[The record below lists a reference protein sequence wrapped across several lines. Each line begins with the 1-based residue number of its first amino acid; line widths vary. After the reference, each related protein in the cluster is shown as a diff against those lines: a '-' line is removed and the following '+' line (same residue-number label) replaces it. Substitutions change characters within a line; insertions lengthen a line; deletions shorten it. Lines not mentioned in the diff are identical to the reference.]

1 MCILMVRL
9 KNSKQS
15 TVCKKIKII
24 TQNFILLQGT
34 VQSILYWHCEC
45 QCRKTMTIFLQKF
58 HLRCPCTLQ
67 VMFRSC
73 VVIFILRHTC
83 VCAIPLLSFS
93 LHVCMMGHFH
103 SFFFSPLSATQG
115 SHRDQS
121 FEFVLFNFC
130 EYHNENLLKLLMLL
144 NIGCNATMLMS
155 ISIFLPYVI
164 KMC

>member
-45 QCRKTMTIFLQKF
+45 QCRKTKTIFLQKF

-67 VMFRSC
+67 VMFCSR
-73 VVIFILRHTC
+73 VVLFILRHTC

-103 SFFFSPLSATQG
+103 SFFPPLCLP
-115 SHRDQS
+115 HRDQS

-155 ISIFLPYVI
+155 I
-164 KMC
+164 